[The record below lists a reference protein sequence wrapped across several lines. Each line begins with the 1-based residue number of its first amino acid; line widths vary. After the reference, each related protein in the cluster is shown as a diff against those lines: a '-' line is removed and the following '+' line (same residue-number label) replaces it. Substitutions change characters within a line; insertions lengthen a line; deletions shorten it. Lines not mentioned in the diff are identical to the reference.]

1 MNYYV
6 ISPNVWNDGN
16 VEPHVDFMSR
26 NHVVCMGWD
35 QDRKHGIAFA
45 DKIKTGD
52 RIIVAQKKNWKW
64 TIYFAGIVD
73 GVAKYGDEDGEHYT
87 MCRDIRAFVDLRDQ
101 CVLKFKE
108 GMTAYARKNPGALFQ
123 LHRENM
129 ADAKFIDGIE
139 KLLFHV
145 EYDLAFPVK
154 EIANWR
160 SNGRVAIPSLQRG
173 LVWNPNQVELLW
185 DSILRG
191 FPIGAFVFSKVDAAS
206 NQRTSETHDDAE
218 FFLLDGQQR
227 SNAISLAFE
236 EGGNRLQARLWADLL
251 PDMPPARRF
260 LVKVTTKAHPWGYE
274 SNDDSHVL
282 NARSIRDAI
291 GLFTQKRLCEIK
303 NVDISKLD
311 LMRTWPVTAGCPI
324 PLSVLLHFFDFCG
337 TDYECFKNRVLAW
350 LQSKENIS
358 GKSPV
363 SEDVERFEGEIRKW
377 HDALCGLTEYRIHAN
392 VLPQHTIEA
401 EDGDIQA
408 DSVSNL
414 ESLFTRLST
423 LGTRIS
429 PYDLRY
435 SAIKAYWGGIKE
447 ENDKIAKA
455 IMPGANLAIFA
466 FRLAFSIASEWGRKK
481 GGLAKLADVPSISRI
496 RKIGQG
502 KNLDTID
509 AKVRSIIQD
518 ELYAG
523 RLRQIVN
530 GIETALGVFKNGGGD
545 YCGLPPFLRT
555 SMVSASPDVYL
566 FLMVLAYH
574 EVLHLFRPKSI
585 CAMATYIHWMN
596 IDPKKSIV
604 DELWGSLQIHGYSW
618 ESLER
623 AFVSQIG
630 SKLHPLPKLILEVD
644 ATGNLLPIWSQP
656 LHADFYSRLEDNKE
670 LLIFAQREY
679 FNKNF
684 NYDPSRADLNEGHN
698 KPWDYDHVI
707 PKEWTN
713 NKKVGD
719 YRQGCKYWTWTIG
732 NYAAIPFSI
741 NRGKSNR
748 EEWEEYMENA
758 SDLIFD
764 RRIPRISRFFV
775 REESEARLFFE
786 LTTHRLMKIYDRWRS
801 FVMSAIDLPREMEI
815 VELPEPQET

>member
-6 ISPNVWNDGN
+6 ISPNVWNNGN
-16 VEPHVDFMSR
+16 VEQHVDFMSR

-35 QDRKHGIAFA
+35 RDRKHGEAFS

-52 RIIVAQKKNWKW
+52 RIIVAQRKNWKW

-73 GVAKYGDEDGEHYT
+73 GEAKYGDEDGKHYT

-101 CVLKFKE
+101 RILKFKD
-108 GMTAYARKNPGALFQ
+108 GMTGYDRKNPGALFQ
-123 LHRENM
+123 LHRGNT

-139 KLLFHV
+139 RLLFHA
-145 EYDLAFPVK
+145 EYNLAFNIK

-227 SNAISLAFE
+227 SNAISLAFD
-236 EGGNRLQARLWADLL
+236 EGRNRSQARLWADLL
-251 PDMPPARRF
+251 PEMPPARRF

-274 SNDDSHVL
+274 NTDDSDVL
-282 NARSIRDAI
+282 NAKSIRAAI
-291 GLFTQKRLCEIK
+291 GQFTKKRSSEIK
-303 NVDISKLD
+303 NVDVSKLD

-324 PLSVLLHFFDFCG
+324 PLSVLLHFFDFYG
-337 TDYECFKNRVLAW
+337 TDYEYFKRRILGW
-350 LQSKENIS
+350 FQSKENIS
-358 GKSPV
+358 GKFPS
-363 SEDVERFEGEIRKW
+363 SEDSERFDGEIRKW

-401 EDGDIQA
+401 EDGDIQV

-414 ESLFTRLST
+414 ESLFTRLNT

-466 FRLAFSIASEWGRKK
+466 FRLAFTIAAEWGRKN
-481 GGLAKLADVPSISRI
+481 GGVAKLADVPSISRI
-496 RKIGQG
+496 RKIGKG
-502 KNLDTID
+502 KDLDSID
-509 AKVRSIIQD
+509 AKARSIIQD

-530 GIETALGVFKNGGGD
+530 SIETALGVFKNGESD
-545 YCGLPPFLRT
+545 YSGLPPFLRT
-555 SMVSASPDVYL
+555 SIVSASPDVYL

-574 EVLHLFRPKSI
+574 KVLHLFRPESI
-585 CAMATYIHWMN
+585 CALATYIHWMS
-596 IDPKKSIV
+596 IDSKKSIV
-604 DELWGSLQIHGYSW
+604 DELWGSLQTNGYSW
-618 ESLER
+618 ENLER
-623 AFVSQIG
+623 VFASQIG
-630 SKLHPLPKLILEVD
+630 SKLHPLPKLMIEVD
-644 ATGNLLPIWSQP
+644 TAGNLLPIWSQP
-656 LHADFYSRLEDNKE
+656 LHADFYSRLAYNKE

-679 FNKNF
+679 FNRNF
-684 NYDPSRADLNEGHN
+684 NYDPSQADLNEGHN

-707 PKEWTN
+707 PKEWTD

-719 YRQGCKYWTWTIG
+719 YRQGCKYWTGTIG

-764 RRIPRISRFFV
+764 RRIPRISRIFV
-775 REESEARLFFE
+775 RVESEAHLFFE

-801 FVMSAIDLPREMEI
+801 FVMRAIELPKEMEI